1 MHRGVRDYIRW
12 LEDNGTRADVKLQ
25 PPAKLVDLTTI
36 EHETGSPIPLDLRL
50 VLGRF
55 NGAQTP
61 AGTLLT
67 AAPGP
72 GSTIEAALKEV
83 ATQRECSWLDP
94 DMLLPFART
103 EQGSV
108 LAFDRSAAPV
118 ADTWP
123 IVDYDPESGEVRI
136 VHRTF
141 DGWCRTC
148 VGEWNHPD
156 FDQPFTLDRYVA
168 AGRRHAEAE
177 PDVSIAHVTVGHG
190 LRRAGEPEEALEAYV
205 RGARC
210 VPAVAWADWEA
221 LKLAAVLHDT
231 HALLECA
238 KRLAKRTPGKTW
250 EMRGTT
256 PSRVVYLIARALRSE
271 SPEPRTQYLRAM
283 DHLATQAQG
292 DEDRAAIVGIIEAIA
307 SDGPMPPPAP
317 PKDNVVPPQPDLGVW
332 WEAMR
337 AAYNAGQLRDDDL
350 ALDPTYDA
358 LGASYVLG
366 DILRI
371 RRDF

>member
-12 LEDNGTRADVKLQ
+12 LEDNRTRTDVTLQ
-25 PPAKLVDLTTI
+25 APATMRDLTSI

-55 NGAQTP
+55 NGAVTP

-67 AAPGP
+67 AAAGP

-83 ATQRECSWLDP
+83 AAQRECSWLDP

-103 EQGSV
+103 EHGAI
-108 LAFDRSAAPV
+108 LAFDRSAAPI

-156 FDQPFTLDRYVA
+156 FDQPFTLDRYIA

-190 LRRAGEPEEALEAYV
+190 LRRAGEPEDALASYL

-210 VPAVAWADWEA
+210 VPAVPWADWEA
-221 LKLAAVLHDT
+221 LKLATTLHDT
-231 HALLECA
+231 RAVLETA
-238 KRLAKRTPGKTW
+238 SRLAKRTPEKTW

-256 PSRVVYLIARALRSE
+256 PSRVVYLVARTLRSE
-271 SPEPRTQYLRAM
+271 SPEPRVQYLRAM
-283 DHLATQAQG
+283 DHLATQAT
-292 DEDRAAIVGIIEAIA
+292 DDDDRAAVRGIIEAIETHT
-307 SDGPMPPPAP
+307 PLPPPSP
-317 PKDNVVPPQPDLGVW
+317 PKTNVVPPQPDHEAW
-332 WEAMR
+332 WQAMR
-337 AAYNAGQLRDDDL
+337 AAYAAGQLRDDDL
-350 ALDPTYDA
+350 ALDATYDA
-358 LGASYVLG
+358 LVEHHVLG

>member
-12 LEDNGTRADVKLQ
+12 LEDNKARPDVKLQ
-25 PPAKLVDLTTI
+25 PPATLRDLTAI

-67 AAPGP
+67 AASGP
-72 GSTIEAALKEV
+72 GSTIETALKEV
-83 ATQRECSWLDP
+83 AAQRECSWLDP

-177 PDVSIAHVTVGHG
+177 PDVSVAHVTVGHG
-190 LRRAGEPEEALEAYV
+190 LRRAGEPEDALESYL

-210 VPAVAWADWEA
+210 VPAVPWADWEA
-221 LKLAAVLHDT
+221 IKLAAVLHRT
-231 HALLECA
+231 AAVLECG

-250 EMRGTT
+250 ELRGTT
-256 PSRVVYLIARALRSE
+256 PSRVAYLIARTLRSE
-271 SPEPRTQYLRAM
+271 SPEPRAQYVRAI
-283 DHLATQAQG
+283 DHLATQAQD
-292 DEDRAAIVGIIEAIA
+292 DEDRAAVEGIADAIA
-307 SDGPMPPPAP
+307 NDAPIPPPSP
-317 PKDNVVPPQPDLGVW
+317 PKGNVVPPQPDLAAW

-337 AAYNAGQLRDDDL
+337 AAYVAGQLRDDDL
-350 ALDPTYDA
+350 ALDPTFDA
-358 LGASYVLG
+358 LGTSYVLG
-366 DILRI
+366 DLLRI

>member
-12 LEDNGTRADVKLQ
+12 LEDNRTRPDVGLQ
-25 PPAKLVDLTTI
+25 PPATMRDLTAI

-67 AAPGP
+67 AAAGP

-83 ATQRECSWLDP
+83 AAQRACSWLDP

-103 EQGSV
+103 EHGAI

-156 FDQPFTLDRYVA
+156 FDQPFTLDRYIA

-190 LRRAGEPEEALEAYV
+190 LRRAGEPEDALASYL

-210 VPAVAWADWEA
+210 VPAVPWADWEA
-221 LKLAAVLHDT
+221 LKLAATLHDPR
-231 HALLECA
+231 AVLETA
-238 KRLAKRTPGKTW
+238 SRLAKRTPEKTW

-256 PSRVVYLIARALRSE
+256 PSRVTYLVARTLRSE
-271 SPEPRTQYLRAM
+271 SPEPRTQFLRAM
-283 DHLATQAQG
+283 DHLETQAL
-292 DEDRAAIVGIIEAIA
+292 DDDDRAAIRGIIEAIEVG
-307 SDGPMPPPAP
+307 GPIPLPSP
-317 PKDNVVPPQPDLGVW
+317 PKGNVVPPQADPEAW
-332 WEAMR
+332 WQAMR
-337 AAYNAGQLRDDDL
+337 AAYAAGQLRDDDL

-358 LGASYVLG
+358 LERTHVLG
-366 DILRI
+366 DILRV
-371 RRDF
+371 RREF

>member
-1 MHRGVRDYIRW
+1 MHRGVRDFIRW
-12 LEDNGTRADVKLQ
+12 LEDNRTRTGVALQ
-25 PPAKLVDLTTI
+25 APATLRDLTTI

-61 AGTLLT
+61 AGVLLT
-67 AAPGP
+67 AASGP

-83 ATQRECSWLDP
+83 AAQRNCSWLDP
-94 DMLLPFART
+94 DILLPFART
-103 EQGSV
+103 EHGAI
-108 LAFDRSAAPV
+108 LAFDRSAAPI

-156 FDQPFTLDRYVA
+156 FDQPFTLDRYIA
-168 AGRRHAEAE
+168 AGRRHTEAE
-177 PDVSIAHVTVGHG
+177 PDVSVAHVTVGHG
-190 LRRAGEPEEALEAYV
+190 LRRAGEPEDALASYL

-210 VPAVAWADWEA
+210 VPAVPWADWEA
-221 LKLAAVLHDT
+221 LKLASVLHDT
-231 HALLECA
+231 RAVLETA
-238 KRLAKRTPGKTW
+238 SRLAKRTPSKTW
-250 EMRGTT
+250 ELRGTT
-256 PSRVVYLIARALRSE
+256 PSRVAFLVARTLLSE
-271 SPEPRTQYLRAM
+271 SPEPRTQYLRAL
-283 DHLATQAQG
+283 DHLATQAVD
-292 DEDRAAIVGIIEAIA
+292 DEDIAACRAIVEAVEN
-307 SDGPMPPPAP
+307 GTPLPPPAP
-317 PKDNVVPPQPDLGVW
+317 PKSNLVPPHADLDAW

-337 AAYNAGQLRDDDL
+337 ASYAAGQLRDDDL
-350 ALDPTYDA
+350 ALDPTYA
-358 LGASYVLG
+358 PLEATHVLG

-371 RRDF
+371 RREF

>member
-12 LEDNGTRADVKLQ
+12 LEDNRTRPDVSLQ
-25 PPAKLVDLTTI
+25 APATLRDLTGI

-83 ATQRECSWLDP
+83 AAMRGASWLDP
-94 DMLLPFART
+94 DLLLPFART
-103 EQGSV
+103 EHGAI
-108 LAFDRSAAPV
+108 LAFDRSAAPI

-156 FDQPFTLDRYVA
+156 FDQPFTLDRYIA

-177 PDVSIAHVTVGHG
+177 PDVSVAHVTVGHG
-190 LRRAGEPEEALEAYV
+190 LRRAGEPEDALASYL

-210 VPAVAWADWEA
+210 VPAVPWADWEA
-221 LKLAAVLHDT
+221 IKLAAILHDT
-231 HALLECA
+231 RALLECA
-238 KRLAKRTPGKTW
+238 TRLAKRTPERSW

-256 PSRVVYLIARALRSE
+256 PSRVAYLIARTLRSE
-271 SPEPRTQYLRAM
+271 KPEPRTQYLRAM

-292 DEDRAAIVGIIEAIA
+292 EEDTAAIRGIILAIEN
-307 SDGPMPPPAP
+307 DTEIPPPSP
-317 PKDNVVPPQPDLGVW
+317 PKTNLVPAQADHAAW

-337 AAYNAGQLRDDDL
+337 ASYAAGQLRDDDL
-350 ALDPTYDA
+350 ALDPTYDP
-358 LGASYVLG
+358 LTSEHVLG
-366 DILRI
+366 DLLRI
-371 RRDF
+371 RREF

>member
-12 LEDNGTRADVKLQ
+12 LEDNKARPDVKLQ
-25 PPAKLVDLTTI
+25 APATLRDLTAI

-67 AAPGP
+67 AASGP
-72 GSTIEAALKEV
+72 GTTIEAALKEV
-83 ATQRECSWLDP
+83 AAQRECSWLDP

-177 PDVSIAHVTVGHG
+177 PDVSVAHVTVGHG
-190 LRRAGEPEEALEAYV
+190 LRRAGEPEDALQAYL

-210 VPAVAWADWEA
+210 VPAVPWADWEA
-221 LKLAAVLHDT
+221 IKLAAVLHDT
-231 HALLECA
+231 QALLECA
-238 KRLAKRTPGKTW
+238 KRLAKRTPERTW

-256 PSRVVYLIARALRSE
+256 PSRVAFLVARAIRSE
-271 SPEPRTQYLRAM
+271 SPEPRGQYVRAIE
-283 DHLATQAQG
+283 HLAVQAH
-292 DEDRAAIVGIIEAIA
+292 DDDDRAAVRAIVDAITN
-307 SDGPMPPPAP
+307 DTPIPPPSP
-317 PKDNVVPPQPDLGVW
+317 PKDNVVPPQADAASW

-337 AAYNAGQLRDDDL
+337 AAYVAGQLRDDDL

-358 LGASYVLG
+358 LGTSYVLG